1 MGKVKIVDRTL
12 SCLDEYSPTRAQ
24 LLELISLF
32 MLGDADCLEL
42 SVRAFRTLGELPRYG
57 SFVLRIDSPDETA
70 EYPMFD
76 KFVCPKTAD
85 EAHFVYAELPLND
98 VSDQSLITRHQN
110 DRMIRIAG
118 LDTLFRQKVETS
130 LTYLKTFL
138 PKNNEFAPGNSCGC
152 AVAAAMEWINA
163 GCGNTIVTSFGGVG
177 DLAPFEEVLIASRH
191 VFRRHPQ
198 TNYEYL
204 PRMREIM
211 EEILG
216 RRFALNKPVIGT
228 GIFTVESGIHIGG
241 ILKHPKCYELYPPE
255 TVGQERTFRYGKF
268 SGRASIRHRLK
279 ELGVEVTDEDLN
291 RITGIIKQVSA
302 EKIRP
307 VTEDELEDLIRHCLR
322 GEKYEGEKADR

>member
-1 MGKVKIVDRTL
+1 MGKIRIVDRTL
-12 SCLDEYSPTRAQ
+12 SCLDSYSPTREQ

-42 SVRAFRTLGELPRYG
+42 SVRAFRILGELPCYG
-57 SFVLRIDSPDETA
+57 SFVLRISSPEEA
-70 EYPMFD
+70 VKYPMFD
-76 KFVCPKTAD
+76 KFVCPRTAD
-85 EAHFVYAELPLND
+85 ETHFVYAELPMND
-98 VSDQSLITRHQN
+98 VSDQTLITRHQN

-118 LDTLFRQKVETS
+118 LDTLFRQKVVTS
-130 LTYLKTFL
+130 LSYLKAFL

-163 GCGNTIVTSFGGVG
+163 GCGNTIVTSFSGVG
-177 DLAPFEEVLIASRH
+177 DQAPFEEVLIASRH
-191 VFRRHPQ
+191 IFRRHPQ

-216 RRFALNKPVIGT
+216 REFARNKPVIGT

-255 TVGQERTFRYGKF
+255 TVGQERTFSYGKF
-268 SGRASIRHRLK
+268 SGRVSIRHKLK
-279 ELGVEVTDEDLN
+279 EMGYEVTEEELN
-291 RITGIIKQVSA
+291 RITDVIKAVST

-307 VTEDELEDLIRHCLR
+307 VTENELIDLIGHCLR
-322 GEKYEGEKADR
+322 GAKYEGEATDH